1 MDNRPERP
9 DKMSKKYTS
18 TPGSKRIFTLLV
30 VLIAAFSVNLQ
41 ARTRTAIVNGGAWSN
56 PATWSCNSAPANNDT
71 LWIPLGMTV
80 SVDINSP
87 TYSNMLIVVDGNL
100 SFENGQKI
108 NLACGSSLY
117 LSASGYLLGGTP
129 GSKLNVCGSTVW
141 NGPGPTGGVLAFGSP
156 VLPIELI
163 SFGAA
168 AVNDVIELTWITA
181 KEINND
187 YFSVERST
195 DGVSFETILRVDGSG
210 TTTANKTYRA
220 VDAQPVKG
228 TAYYRLRQTDFN
240 GQTETFNTVAVNFQV
255 KNAARRLV
263 LRPNPCSSQCAITL
277 SGSTTKTAGGTSV
290 QIFDVAG
297 MEVFSAIPATGE
309 QGNFTLELNVGGML
323 KPGVYVVRTISG
335 DETFSQKLIVN

>member
-1 MDNRPERP
+1 
-9 DKMSKKYTS
+9 MSKKYIS
-18 TPGSKRIFTLLV
+18 TPGNTRIFTFLV
-30 VLIAAFSVNLQ
+30 VLIAAFSANLQ
-41 ARTRTAIVNGGAWSN
+41 ARTCTAIVNNGAWSN
-56 PATWSCNSAPANNDT
+56 PATWSCGSAPSNNDT
-71 LWIPLGMTV
+71 LWIPLGITV

-129 GSKLNVCGSTVW
+129 GSKLNVCGTTVW

-163 SFGAA
+163 SFSAET
-168 AVNDVIELTWITA
+168 VNDVAVELTWITA
-181 KEINND
+181 KETNND
-187 YFSVERST
+187 YFTIERST

-210 TTTANKTYRA
+210 NTTENKTYRA
-220 VDAQPVKG
+220 VDAQPAKG

-240 GQTETFNTVAVNFQV
+240 GQSETFNTVAVNFQV
-255 KNAARRLV
+255 KNGARKLI
-263 LRPNPCSSQCAITL
+263 LTPNPCSSQCNITL
-277 SGSTTKTAGGTSV
+277 SGSTTKTAGATTV
-290 QIFDVAG
+290 YIYDALG
-297 MEVFSAIPATGE
+297 MEVFSAMPVAGE

-323 KPGVYVVRTISG
+323 KPGVYVVRTVSG
-335 DETFSQKLIVN
+335 NETISQKLIVN